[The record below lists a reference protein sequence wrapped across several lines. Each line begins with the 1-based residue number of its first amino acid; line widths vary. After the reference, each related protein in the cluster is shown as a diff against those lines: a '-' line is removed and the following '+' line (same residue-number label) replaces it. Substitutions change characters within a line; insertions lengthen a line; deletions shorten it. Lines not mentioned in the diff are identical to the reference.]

1 VRLGGDAIISVLLL
15 TKKQL
20 GAADVWFVTLELQVI
35 KVLDA
40 IQCMIETA
48 HANIINV

>member
-1 VRLGGDAIISVLLL
+1 VKLGGDAIISVSLL

-20 GAADVWFVTLELQVI
+20 GVAGVCFAMLELQVI

-40 IQCMIETA
+40 I
-48 HANIINV
+48 